1 MTTIPM
7 EDVMPRRLALSIL
20 ALAFAV
26 ACRGGERADDASMKS
41 GQPPTLR
48 QLAMA
53 WSGGQTRPQCQD
65 RGPNGE
71 YLGPMREQYCVWST
85 SAAAAGEVSARTTA
99 SGRLTLLQWNRQTAG
114 ESDADRVVDS
124 LRTALVSHGLVARD
138 CPSGE
143 VPAGH
148 LQVLEWAAPTL
159 LIQLSRISPP
169 NGAPRL
175 MVLATDLPK
184 AVPDIMCPH
193 EKVA

>member
-71 YLGPMREQYCVWST
+71 YLG
-85 SAAAAGEVSARTTA
+85 
-99 SGRLTLLQWNRQTAG
+99 
-114 ESDADRVVDS
+114 
-124 LRTALVSHGLVARD
+124 
-138 CPSGE
+138 
-143 VPAGH
+143 
-148 LQVLEWAAPTL
+148 
-159 LIQLSRISPP
+159 LIQLSPITPP
-169 NGAPRL
+169 GGTPRL
-175 MVLATDLPK
+175 MVLATDMPK
-184 AVPDIMCPH
+184 VVPDLMCPH